1 MHCNGSVG
9 RHGRFRLR
17 RKYGWATSA
26 PVLTLLAH
34 LLLTL
39 GMASPA
45 RAVGG
50 SVTDLNGSDP
60 RPFYVVAH
68 NPNTLHDVEV
78 ALQAGANAL
87 EPDITVAE
95 PDTDNPSCGT
105 GVLVDWDSSAPNR
118 DGLCSDTRFVD
129 WLVGVHNLAIQYP
142 SLALIVFDIKSK
154 AAKPEYGPV
163 ILNAIRTYLNIP
175 GGPVNL
181 NVILSVATK
190 DDLGVFDRID
200 LHSLGE
206 REGVQVDSENDPGAV
221 VNYFTV
227 DRNYTGNCAFGETTC
242 PHIAY
247 GDGTIVQGPNLP
259 RAIDRA
265 AFLRASTG
273 LPRAVTYVYTLNHV
287 TSMHSFIDSGV
298 DGIIPDA
305 FGPQASGDP
314 AYITE
319 LLQVVREHPEI
330 RLATRDDNPFV
341 PALQSYGLEVRT
353 SSESGSGTD
362 ANINFLLVGCRG
374 SATVTVDT
382 GDVLPVIYDS
392 GRMEAGNTDWVT
404 IPSMNLGKLSE
415 VVVFNMGGGDFP
427 QWKFDDLRVSSA
439 RWLGPN
445 FHHAREY
452 TANLDNYPDR
462 TVVLDQNAAVVLE
475 LTPNFPEP
483 LPTIQC
489 PAPITVPNAP
499 GQCGAAVTF
508 SPTVSGM
515 CLDVSAVSSPA
526 SGTFFP
532 VGPTNVSAYAKSASG
547 PQSDP
552 CQFTVTV
559 QDTEKPVITCPAPIV
574 VNAVS
579 PQGVAVPFSV
589 TASDNCS
596 ASVTSIPASGS
607 VFPIGTT
614 TVNDNAQD
622 PSGNQSSCS
631 FTVHVKGAAEQTAD
645 LITAVSNL
653 ATNAGI
659 RNALLVKLNAALKHI
674 QSQNSPPACGELQ
687 AFINLVKAQE
697 GKAINPSDANA
708 LITAATQIRAV
719 IGC

>member
-1 MHCNGSVG
+1 MDCNRFARWRRRSDLRGKYRVAAPSVP
-9 RHGRFRLR
+9 L
-17 RKYGWATSA
+17 
-26 PVLTLLAH
+26 LTLVAH

-142 SLALIVFDIKSK
+142 NLALIVFDIKSR
-154 AAKPEYGPV
+154 AADPDHGAE
-163 ILNAIRTYLNIP
+163 ILRAIRTYLNTD
-175 GGPVNL
+175 PVNL

-190 DDLGVFDRID
+190 DDLGVFDKID
-200 LHSLGE
+200 LPSLRE
-206 REGVQVDSENDPGAV
+206 REGVQVDSENDAGAV

-227 DRNYTGNCAFGETTC
+227 DRNYAG
-242 PHIAY
+242 HIAY

-287 TSMHSFIDSGV
+287 TSMHSFIESGV

-305 FGPQASGDP
+305 FGSQATGDP

-319 LLQVVREHPEI
+319 LLGVVGEHPEI

-353 SSESGSGTD
+353 SSDSGSGTD

-374 SATVTVDT
+374 SASVTVDT
-382 GDVLPVIYDS
+382 GDVLPIIYDS
-392 GRMEAGNTDWVT
+392 GRMESGNTDWVT
-404 IPSMNLGKLSE
+404 IPSKNLGKLTQ

-439 RWLGPN
+439 RWLLGPN
-445 FHHAREY
+445 VNHAREY
-452 TANLDNYPDR
+452 TVALDGFPDN
-462 TVVLDQNAAVVLE
+462 TVVLDENAAVVLD

-515 CLDVSAVSSPA
+515 CLDVSAVSTPP
-526 SGTFFP
+526 SGSTFV
-532 VGPTNVSAYAKSASG
+532 VGSTTVSSYAKSASG

-552 CQFTVTV
+552 CTFTVTV
-559 QDTEKPVITCPAPIV
+559 QDTENPAITCPAPMV
-574 VNAVS
+574 VAATS
-579 PQGVAVPFSV
+579 PQGVAVSFTPSA
-589 TASDNCS
+589 TDNCS
-596 ASVTSIPASGS
+596 VATLTSSPPSGS

-614 TVNDNAQD
+614 TVNDEATD
-622 PSGNQSSCS
+622 PSGNRSSCS
-631 FTVHVKGAAEQTAD
+631 FTIHVKGAAEQTAD
-645 LITAVSNL
+645 LITAVKNL
-653 ATNAGI
+653 ATKTGI
-659 RNALLVKLNAALKHI
+659 RNALLVKLNAALKNI
-674 QSQNSPPACGELQ
+674 QRNNTGAACGELQ
-687 AFINLVKAQE
+687 AFINLADAQR
-697 GKAINPSDANA
+697 GKAITVGDADS
-708 LITAATQIRAV
+708 LIAASTQIRAV